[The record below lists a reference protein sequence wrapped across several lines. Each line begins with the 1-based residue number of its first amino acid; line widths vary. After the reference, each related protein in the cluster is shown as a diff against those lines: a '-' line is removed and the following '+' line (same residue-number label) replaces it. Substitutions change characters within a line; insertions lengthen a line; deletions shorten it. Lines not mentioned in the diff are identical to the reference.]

1 MQKDSDA
8 TGNSLYIYKVVVFVI
23 LGAILLIFSQ
33 CEDAPEPPT
42 REIIRDTVFR
52 EIAREPI
59 TIYRTVARVETIRD
73 TIIESPA
80 FIARLDTVVG
90 CDTIS
95 TAYEFPENL
104 VSLSLRS
111 KPDSVASEVRT
122 IVLPAEKSKWWEK
135 PAIALLGVAVG
146 LMIGR

>member
-8 TGNSLYIYKVVVFVI
+8 TAKILYIYKVVVFLI
-23 LGAILLIFSQ
+23 LGAFLLILSQ
-33 CEDAPEPPT
+33 CEGDPEPPKQ
-42 REIIRDTVFR
+42 EIIRDTIYR

-59 TIYRTVARVETIRD
+59 TIYRTVAQVEKIRD
-73 TIIESPA
+73 TIIESPP
-80 FIARLDTVVG
+80 FVARMDTVIG

-111 KPDSVASEVRT
+111 KPDSVPSEVRT
-122 IVLPAEKSKWWEK
+122 IILPAEKSKWWEK